1 MNILNNV
8 NLNKNELQNALVHK
22 LASAPQNPVE
32 GQIYYNTVDQM
43 SYQYKGATKGWEL
56 FGEAN
61 LIEKVKVNGTE
72 QTITSKAVD
81 ISVPVASDA
90 TPAMD
95 GVGAA
100 GSGTAFARADH
111 VHPADTSKLDK
122 AGGTMSGAIAM
133 GSNKITGLADG
144 TNNQDAVTVAQLNAA
159 KLGAL
164 KPSGSI
170 AFASLPATPSADDLN
185 KIWNIT
191 DAFTTTSNFV
201 EGSGKSYPAGTN
213 VAVINVGTAAD
224 PSYKFDAYSGVIDT
238 SNFLTKTGLASGT
251 GSATDN
257 AMTQKAV
264 SDAISGLIKK
274 ATGTIGTSATSATVN
289 YSGTLISAYAT
300 VAGANSAV
308 DMVSLDIS
316 FTNSAVTFT
325 CANEPTSAVTC
336 VVIYA

>member
-1 MNILNNV
+1 MNFLNNV
-8 NLNKNELQNALVHK
+8 NLNKNELQNAVLQP
-22 LASAPQNPVE
+22 LATAPQNPVE
-32 GQIYYNTVDQM
+32 GQIYYNSTDKM
-43 SYQYKGATKGWEL
+43 AYQYKGATRGWEP

-61 LIEKVKVNGTE
+61 VIEAIKVNGSA
-72 QTITSKAVD
+72 QTVSNKEVD
-81 ISVPVASDA
+81 ITVPVAGDS

-95 GVGAA
+95 GTGAA
-100 GSGTAFARADH
+100 GSAATFSRSDH
-111 VHPADTSKLDK
+111 VHPSDTSKLDK

-170 AFASLPATPSADDLN
+170 AFASLPSLTSAECN

-191 DAFTTTSNFV
+191 DAFVTTVDFV

-213 VAVINVGTAAD
+213 VAIINTGTDAS
-224 PSYKFDAYSGVIDT
+224 PVYKYDAYSGIVDT
-238 SNFLTKTGLASGT
+238 SNFLTKTGLATGT

-264 SDAISGLIKK
+264 TDAIDALIKR
-274 ATGTIGTSATSATVN
+274 ATGTISTSSTSAIVN
-289 YSGTLISAYAT
+289 YSGTLINAYALMGGEI
-300 VAGANSAV
+300 VN
-308 DMVSLDIS
+308 LDIAVV
-316 FTNSAVTFT
+316 NDAVTFT
-325 CANEPTSAVTC
+325 TAAAPSAAVTC